1 MRKLLLSPLY
11 LLILLLAIPYVILIR
26 VKETAK
32 GLDRRLDTFENKKK
46 KPKHKK
52 SRVKLLVVIFVTL
65 VLILAASTHHY
76 NIKVDS
82 IQSIINELT
91 QKVIK

>member
-11 LLILLLAIPYVILIR
+11 LLILLLAIPYVIFIR

-52 SRVKLLVVIFVTL
+52 SKAKLLVSVFFTL
-65 VLILAASTHHY
+65 VLVLAATTYHY

-82 IQSIINELT
+82 LQGIINELT